1 MKGFKI
7 LNCAITII
15 ALVAIIVFCI
25 IGFSFNMHGEY
36 NDIFDRPG
44 HHQIFTDT
52 YKVSLLH
59 PDTRGIVLFPLQAF
73 FIGAIILAVISCGL
87 SIATFFTGRKLS
99 IILTGVHV
107 LVAFV
112 ILVVVMASM
121 LLTVSMSDT
130 NPFERSVVD
139 PRDAT
144 QQVTATIDYSI
155 NVVAI
160 IIPFAI
166 TAFAC
171 VTCLV
176 TVGYTLLRL
185 TILWKKY
192 NNDADFDYGNDRP
205 GQVSG
210 DSQTPHSTINT
221 DF

>member
-1 MKGFKI
+1 MKGFKV

-87 SIATFFTGRKLS
+87 SIATFFTSRKLS

-205 GQVSG
+205 GRVSG
-210 DSQTPHSTINT
+210 DSQTPRSTINT

>member
-15 ALVAIIVFCI
+15 ALVAIIVFCV

-59 PDTRGIVLFPLQAF
+59 PDTRGIVLFLLQAF

-121 LLTVSMSDT
+121 LLTFGMSDKG
-130 NPFERSVVD
+130 PFDRSVVD

-144 QQVTATIDYSI
+144 QQVTATIHYSL
-155 NVVAI
+155 NVAI
-160 IIPFAI
+160 IIPFAVAAM
-166 TAFAC
+166 TS

-205 GQVSG
+205 GRVSG
-210 DSQTPHSTINT
+210 DSQTPRSTINT

>member
-1 MKGFKI
+1 MKGFKV

-15 ALVAIIVFCI
+15 ALVAIIVFCV

-87 SIATFFTGRKLS
+87 SIATFFTSRKLS

-139 PRDAT
+139 PCDAT

-205 GQVSG
+205 GRVSG
-210 DSQTPHSTINT
+210 DSQTPRSTINT